1 MSKLDDRK
9 LERSERALQL
19 KKTFNSEA
27 FFKFLDSQVKSK
39 GSPMEA
45 IVDFCERNN
54 IDVALAAEV
63 LKRNTKYKKIL
74 LEEATRLHMMK

>member
-19 KKTFNSEA
+19 KRTFNTDA
-27 FFKFLDSQVKSK
+27 FFKFIDSQVKLK
-39 GSPMEA
+39 ASPMEA
-45 IVDFCERNN
+45 IIDFCEREH

-63 LKRNTKYKKIL
+63 LRRNTKYKKIL
-74 LEEATRLHMMK
+74 LEEATKLHMMK